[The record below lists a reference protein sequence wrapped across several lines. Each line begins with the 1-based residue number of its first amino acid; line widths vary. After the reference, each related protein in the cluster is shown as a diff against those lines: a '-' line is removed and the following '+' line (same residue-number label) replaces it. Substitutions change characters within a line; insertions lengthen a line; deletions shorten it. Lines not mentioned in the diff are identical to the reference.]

1 MGQDKTSEVI
11 RSIEEKFGVT
21 LHNMSEKYCVDYV
34 AVKQGEI
41 VSFVEVRQCGDLFS
55 AYIPLDVTKNAVIL
69 QMLTGKPVVMFM
81 QWPDEV
87 TWIDLTQ
94 QFPYIVGGQKQD
106 DAFMEVEPCAV
117 IPKTMFRSVEEIE
130 V

>member
-1 MGQDKTSEVI
+1 MGKSTASEVI
-11 RSIEEKFGVT
+11 QTIEKKFDVT
-21 LHNMSEKYCVDYV
+21 LHNMAEKYCVDYV
-34 AVKQGEI
+34 AVRQGEI
-41 VSFVEVRQCGDLFS
+41 LSFVEIRQCGDLFS
-55 AYIPLDVTKNAVIL
+55 AYIPLDVTKNATIL

-81 QWPDEV
+81 QWPDET

-117 IPKTMFRSVEEIE
+117 IPKTMFRSMEEIE

>member
-11 RSIEEKFGVT
+11 RSIEEKFGRT
-21 LHNMSEKYCVDYV
+21 LPKMSEKYCVDYV

-69 QMLTGKPVVMFM
+69 QMLTGRPVIMFM

-106 DAFMEVEPCAV
+106 DAFMAVEPCAV